1 MEQELFQQIVLQQI
15 FTMRNR
21 LSKIRDKMA
30 DMKEAKV
37 LKLKQEELYLVQRK
51 FETEFKDTCIT
62 VGEIT
67 KTLNSSI
74 GDKIDVIYHDLS
86 EGK

>member
-1 MEQELFQQIVLQQI
+1 
-15 FTMRNR
+15 MRNR

-62 VGEIT
+62 VAEIT
-67 KTLNSSI
+67 KTLNGSI